1 VKYKTPVA
9 GNLSFAAEGRDVT
22 QASVLAL
29 AAALLSAAATIFV
42 RQGLRGSDPYTGAW
56 INMMVGATGLWICV
70 FITGGVGEVSPR
82 SLLLFAAAGLIGTVG
97 GRLTRFLAIDKVGAA
112 VSAAVSS
119 LTPLIATFLAILL
132 LGENVT
138 LPILVG
144 TVVITIGTVLLS
156 TSGER
161 LGFRPWQIVWP
172 LISATCFGIV
182 QIIRKMGLEDMGPVL
197 GTSINLTAAVI
208 AFSALMLASGHRGI
222 YACRGRPLFHFILAG
237 ITENAG
243 VFLTIMALTLGA
255 VSVVIPLT
263 ATMPIFVLVL
273 SPFFLRGVEVLTARV
288 VLGTVLIVL
297 GVYVITVLAGR

>member
-1 VKYKTPVA
+1 MNVLVS
-9 GNLSFAAEGRDVT
+9 LAAEGRGATLVV
-22 QASVLAL
+22 VLAL
-29 AAALLSAAATIFV
+29 AAALLSAVATIFV

-56 INMMVGATGLWICV
+56 INMIVGAVGLWICV
-70 FITGGVGEVSPR
+70 FVTGGVGEVSSR

-97 GRLTRFLAIDKVGAA
+97 GRLTRFLAISKVGAA

-119 LTPLIATFLAILL
+119 LTPMIATFLAILL
-132 LGENVT
+132 LGERVT

-144 TVVITIGTVLLS
+144 TIVITIGTVLLS

>member
-1 VKYKTPVA
+1 MNVFVSLA
-9 GNLSFAAEGRDVT
+9 DEGRAATLV
-22 QASVLAL
+22 APLAL
-29 AAALLSAAATIFV
+29 VAAFLSAVATIFA

-56 INMMVGATGLWICV
+56 INMIVGAVGLWICV
-70 FITGGVGEVSPR
+70 LVTGGVGDVSSR
-82 SLLLFAAAGLIGTVG
+82 SLLLFAVAGLIGTVG
-97 GRLTRFLAIDKVGAA
+97 GRLTRFLAIAKVGAA

-132 LGENVT
+132 LGERVT

-144 TVVITIGTVLLS
+144 TIVITIGTVLLS

-161 LGFRPWQIVWP
+161 LGFRPWLIVWP

-182 QIIRKMGLEDMGPVL
+182 QIIRKMGLDEMGPVL

-222 YACRGRPLFHFILAG
+222 YACRGRPLIHFVFAG
-237 ITENAG
+237 LTENAG
-243 VFLTIMALTLGA
+243 VLLTIVALTLGA

-263 ATMPIFVLVL
+263 AAMPIFVLIL
-273 SPFFLRGVEVLTARV
+273 SHFFLKGVEVITARV
-288 VLGTVLIVL
+288 VAGTLLIVL
-297 GVYVITVLAGR
+297 GVCVITALAGH